1 MDRVRKLLQR
11 IACFESLKPL
21 HRRSGERRRDVGK
34 KKNMSEDDIDFNR
47 VISDP
52 VYRRTVIDLL
62 NAEDVSSGGDAEQ
75 TDLPANADPPDGR
88 RDIE

>member
-21 HRRSGERRRDVGK
+21 HRKSGERRRDVEK
-34 KKNMSEDDIDFNR
+34 IMSEDDIDFNR

-52 VYRRTVIDLL
+52 VYRRRVIDLL

>member
-21 HRRSGERRRDVGK
+21 HRKSGERRRDVGK
-34 KKNMSEDDIDFNR
+34 IMSEDDIDFNR

-52 VYRRTVIDLL
+52 VYRRRVIDLL

-75 TDLPANADPPDGR
+75 TDLPANAGPPDGR

>member
-21 HRRSGERRRDVGK
+21 HRKSGERRRDVEK
-34 KKNMSEDDIDFNR
+34 IMSEDDIDFNR

>member
-21 HRRSGERRRDVGK
+21 HRKSGERRRDVEK
-34 KKNMSEDDIDFNR
+34 IMSEDDIDFNR
-47 VISDP
+47 VIIDP
-52 VYRRTVIDLL
+52 VYRRRVIDLL